1 MKPARIFTALLLSI
15 GISAIAM
22 AQGGT
27 VQRQTKLAVSEP
39 TMVGNVMLDPG
50 SYTLRVHDFQSE
62 KVQVVVTRDSDSKTM
77 GTVVASRERRS
88 LDTHQ
93 ASDNQ
98 TQFTYTTFNGHPAV
112 ATWFYP
118 GDEWGERFAYGAET
132 SASTATTTGGD
143 VTMTQTP
150 APTASTSAMAE
161 STPPAQTAAPMTTE
175 KEEHTVAETAP
186 APAPAPVE
194 TEAAPAPAAPQT
206 LPKTAS
212 STPLVALLGALA
224 LAGASAVRF
233 GRRKAA

>member
-98 TQFTYTTFNGHPAV
+98 TQFTYTTYNGHPAV

-118 GDEWGERFAYGAET
+118 GDEWGEKFAYGAET
-132 SASTATTTGGD
+132 TASASTTGGD

-150 APTASTSAMAE
+150 APTASTSTMAE
-161 STPPAQTAAPMTTE
+161 STPPAPATTE
-175 KEEHTVAETAP
+175 STVAEPAP
-186 APAPAPVE
+186 APAPAYS
-194 TEAAPAPAAPQT
+194 APAPSPEPAPAPEMTT

-233 GRRKAA
+233 GRKVA

>member
-118 GDEWGERFAYGAET
+118 GDEWGEKFAYGAET
-132 SASTATTTGGD
+132 TASASTTGGD

-150 APTASTSAMAE
+150 APTASTSTMAE
-161 STPPAQTAAPMTTE
+161 STPPAPATTE
-175 KEEHTVAETAP
+175 STVAEPAP
-186 APAPAPVE
+186 APAPAYS
-194 TEAAPAPAAPQT
+194 APAPSPEPAPAPEMTT

-233 GRRKAA
+233 GRRRAA

>member
-27 VQRQTKLAVSEP
+27 VQRQTRLAVSEP
-39 TMVGNVMLDPG
+39 TMVGNVLLDPG

-98 TQFTYTTFNGHPAV
+98 VQFTYTTFNGHPAV

-118 GDEWGERFAYGAET
+118 GDEWGEKFAYGAET
-132 SASTATTTGGD
+132 TASVSTTGGD

-150 APTASTSAMAE
+150 APTASTSTMAE
-161 STPPAQTAAPMTTE
+161 STPPAPAPTE
-175 KEEHTVAETAP
+175 STVAEPAP
-186 APAPAPVE
+186 APAPAYS
-194 TEAAPAPAAPQT
+194 APAPEPAPAMTT

>member
-39 TMVGNVMLDPG
+39 TMVGNVLLDPG

-98 TQFTYTTFNGHPAV
+98 VQFTYTTYNGHPAV

-118 GDEWGERFAYGAET
+118 GDEWGEKFAYGAET
-132 SASTATTTGGD
+132 TASVSTTGGD

-150 APTASTSAMAE
+150 APTASTSTMAE
-161 STPPAQTAAPMTTE
+161 STPPAPATTE
-175 KEEHTVAETAP
+175 STVAEPAP
-186 APAPAPVE
+186 APAPAYS
-194 TEAAPAPAAPQT
+194 APAPEPAPAPEMTT

>member
-1 MKPARIFTALLLSI
+1 MKPTRIFTALLLSL
-15 GISAIAM
+15 GISAAAL
-22 AQGGT
+22 AQGAGS
-27 VQRQTKLAVSEP
+27 VQRTTKLAVSEP

-50 SYTLRVHDFQSE
+50 SYTLRVNDYQAE
-62 KVQVVVTRDSDSKTM
+62 KVQVVIMRDSDSKTV
-77 GTVVASRERRS
+77 GTVVTSRERRS

-118 GDEWGERFAYGAET
+118 GDEWGEKFAYGAET
-132 SASTATTTGGD
+132 TASATTGGD

-150 APTASTSAMAE
+150 APTASTSTMAE
-161 STPPAQTAAPMTTE
+161 STAPAPMTTE
-175 KEEHTVAETAP
+175 STVAEP
-186 APAPAPVE
+186 APAPAPTE
-194 TEAAPAPAAPQT
+194 TEPAPAPQMTT
-206 LPKTAS
+206 LPRTAS